1 MREIK
6 IFFFFFF
13 LGLKDNLKAVKNEL
27 NTEEQFIENFIKGER
42 FIRKYKFYISAV
54 VIILVAWFAGN
65 FIISKIND
73 YKTKEANE
81 IYANLIQD
89 PSNKNLL
96 EQLKNKNTNLYAIFL
111 LKENINDFNN
121 TTLQNELKQIY
132 NNAQTN
138 TLLKNIIALSLGD
151 KSIFLKNYDKLLEAY
166 KLLEQNK
173 IEEANVLLS
182 QIKENSS
189 LNQIAK
195 NLKHYQ
201 GITQ

>member
-1 MREIK
+1 M
-6 IFFFFFF
+6 
-13 LGLKDNLKAVKNEL
+13 GLKDNLKAVKNEL

-65 FIISKIND
+65 FIISKINN
-73 YKTKEANE
+73 YKIKEANE

-121 TTLQNELKQIY
+121 TALQNELKQIY
-132 NNAQTN
+132 SNTQTN

-151 KSIFLKNYDKLLEAY
+151 KSIFLKNYDKLSEAY

-189 LNQIAK
+189 LSQIAK

>member
-1 MREIK
+1 M
-6 IFFFFFF
+6 
-13 LGLKDNLKAVKNEL
+13 GLKDNLKAVKNEL

-54 VIILVAWFAGN
+54 AIILVAWFVGN

-73 YKTKEANE
+73 YKIKEANE
-81 IYANLIQD
+81 IYANLLQD
-89 PSNKNLL
+89 PNDKLL
-96 EQLKNKNTNLYAIFL
+96 EKLKDKNINLYTIFL
-111 LKENINDFNN
+111 LKENISDFNN

-132 NNAQTN
+132 NDTRTN

-151 KSIFLKNYDKLLEAY
+151 KSIFLKNYNKLLEAY
-166 KLLEQNK
+166 RLLEQNK

-189 LNQIAK
+189 LSQIAK
-195 NLKHYQ
+195 NLEHYQ

>member
-1 MREIK
+1 M
-6 IFFFFFF
+6 
-13 LGLKDNLKAVKNEL
+13 GLKDNLKAVKNEL

-182 QIKENSS
+182 QMKENSS

>member
-1 MREIK
+1 M
-6 IFFFFFF
+6 
-13 LGLKDNLKAVKNEL
+13 GLKDNLKAVKNEL

-65 FIISKIND
+65 FIISKINN

-96 EQLKNKNTNLYAIFL
+96 EQLKNKNTNLYTIFL
-111 LKENINDFNN
+111 LKENINDLNN
-121 TTLQNELKQIY
+121 TAFQNELKQIY

-151 KSIFLKNYDKLLEAY
+151 KSMFLKNYDKLLEAY

>member
-1 MREIK
+1 M
-6 IFFFFFF
+6 
-13 LGLKDNLKAVKNEL
+13 GLKDNLKAVKNEL
-27 NTEEQFIENFIKGER
+27 NTEERFIENFIKGER

-96 EQLKNKNTNLYAIFL
+96 EQLKNKNTNLYTIFL
-111 LKENINDFNN
+111 LKENINDLNN
-121 TTLQNELKQIY
+121 TAFQNELKQIY

-182 QIKENSS
+182 RIKENSS

-201 GITQ
+201 GTTQ

>member
-1 MREIK
+1 M
-6 IFFFFFF
+6 
-13 LGLKDNLKAVKNEL
+13 GLKDNLKAVKNEL

-195 NLKHYQ
+195 DLKHYQ

>member
-1 MREIK
+1 M
-6 IFFFFFF
+6 
-13 LGLKDNLKAVKNEL
+13 GLKDNLKAVKNEL

-121 TTLQNELKQIY
+121 TALQNELKQIY

-138 TLLKNIIALSLGD
+138 TLLKNIIALSLRD

-201 GITQ
+201 GIIQ

>member
-1 MREIK
+1 MR
-6 IFFFFFF
+6 
-13 LGLKDNLKAVKNEL
+13 LKDNLKAVKNEL

-81 IYANLIQD
+81 IYANLIQN
-89 PSNKNLL
+89 PNNKNLL
-96 EQLKNKNTNLYAIFL
+96 EKLKNKNTNLYAIFL

-121 TTLQNELKQIY
+121 TALQNELKQIY
-132 NNAQTN
+132 SNAQTN

>member
-1 MREIK
+1 M
-6 IFFFFFF
+6 
-13 LGLKDNLKAVKNEL
+13 GLKDNLKAVKNEL

-54 VIILVAWFAGN
+54 VIILVAWFVGN
-65 FIISKIND
+65 FIISKINN

-96 EQLKNKNTNLYAIFL
+96 EQLKNKNTNLYTIFL
-111 LKENINDFNN
+111 LKENINDLNN
-121 TTLQNELKQIY
+121 TAFQNELKQIY

>member
-1 MREIK
+1 M
-6 IFFFFFF
+6 
-13 LGLKDNLKAVKNEL
+13 GLKDNLKAVKNEL
-27 NTEEQFIENFIKGER
+27 NTEEQFIQNFIKGER

>member
-1 MREIK
+1 M
-6 IFFFFFF
+6 
-13 LGLKDNLKAVKNEL
+13 GLKDNLKAVKNEL

-42 FIRKYKFYISAV
+42 FIRKYKFYISVV

-121 TTLQNELKQIY
+121 TTLQNELKHIY

-138 TLLKNIIALSLGD
+138 TLLKNIIALSLGG

-166 KLLEQNK
+166 KLLEQNR
-173 IEEANVLLS
+173 IEETNVLFS

>member
-1 MREIK
+1 M
-6 IFFFFFF
+6 
-13 LGLKDNLKAVKNEL
+13 GLKDNLKAVKNEL

-73 YKTKEANE
+73 YKTKETNE

-96 EQLKNKNTNLYAIFL
+96 EQLKNKNTNLYTIFL
-111 LKENINDFNN
+111 LKENINDLNN
-121 TTLQNELKQIY
+121 TAFQNELKQIY

>member
-1 MREIK
+1 MR
-6 IFFFFFF
+6 
-13 LGLKDNLKAVKNEL
+13 LKDNLKAVKNEL

-54 VIILVAWFAGN
+54 VIILVAWFTGN

-96 EQLKNKNTNLYAIFL
+96 EKLKNKNTNLYAIFL

-121 TTLQNELKQIY
+121 TALQNELKQIY
-132 NNAQTN
+132 SNAQTN

>member
-1 MREIK
+1 M
-6 IFFFFFF
+6 
-13 LGLKDNLKAVKNEL
+13 GLKDNLKAVKNEL

-121 TTLQNELKQIY
+121 TALQNELKQIY

-138 TLLKNIIALSLGD
+138 TLLKNIIALSLRD

>member
-1 MREIK
+1 M
-6 IFFFFFF
+6 
-13 LGLKDNLKAVKNEL
+13 GLKDNLKAVKNEL

-73 YKTKEANE
+73 YKTKKANE

-121 TTLQNELKQIY
+121 TALQNELKQIY
-132 NNAQTN
+132 SNTQTN

-166 KLLEQNK
+166 KFLEQNK

>member
-1 MREIK
+1 M
-6 IFFFFFF
+6 
-13 LGLKDNLKAVKNEL
+13 GLKDNLKAVKNEL
-27 NTEEQFIENFIKGER
+27 NTEEQFIKNFIKGER

-121 TTLQNELKQIY
+121 TALQNELKQIY
-132 NNAQTN
+132 SNTQTN

-166 KLLEQNK
+166 KFLEQNK

>member
-1 MREIK
+1 M
-6 IFFFFFF
+6 
-13 LGLKDNLKAVKNEL
+13 GLKDNLKAVKNEL

-54 VIILVAWFAGN
+54 VIILAAWFAGN

>member
-1 MREIK
+1 M
-6 IFFFFFF
+6 
-13 LGLKDNLKAVKNEL
+13 GLKDNLKAVKNEL

-121 TTLQNELKQIY
+121 TALQNELKQIY
-132 NNAQTN
+132 SNTQTN

-151 KSIFLKNYDKLLEAY
+151 KSIFLKNYDKLLETY
-166 KLLEQNK
+166 KFLEQNK

>member
-1 MREIK
+1 M
-6 IFFFFFF
+6 
-13 LGLKDNLKAVKNEL
+13 GLKDNLKAVKNEL
-27 NTEEQFIENFIKGER
+27 NTEERFIENFIKGER

-54 VIILVAWFAGN
+54 VIILFAWFAGN

-96 EQLKNKNTNLYAIFL
+96 EQLKNKNTNLYTIFL
-111 LKENINDFNN
+111 LKENINDLNN
-121 TTLQNELKQIY
+121 TAFQNELKQIY

-182 QIKENSS
+182 RIKENSS

>member
-1 MREIK
+1 M
-6 IFFFFFF
+6 
-13 LGLKDNLKAVKNEL
+13 GLKDNLKAVKNEL

-42 FIRKYKFYISAV
+42 FIRKYKFYITAV

-96 EQLKNKNTNLYAIFL
+96 EQLKNKNTNLYTIFL
-111 LKENINDFNN
+111 LKENINDLNN
-121 TTLQNELKQIY
+121 TAFQNELKQIY

>member
-1 MREIK
+1 M
-6 IFFFFFF
+6 
-13 LGLKDNLKAVKNEL
+13 GLKDNLKAVKNEL
-27 NTEEQFIENFIKGER
+27 DTEEQFIENFIKGER

-121 TTLQNELKQIY
+121 TALQNELKQIY
-132 NNAQTN
+132 SNTQTN

-166 KLLEQNK
+166 KFLEQNK

>member
-1 MREIK
+1 M
-6 IFFFFFF
+6 
-13 LGLKDNLKAVKNEL
+13 GLKDNLKAVKNEL

-65 FIISKIND
+65 FIISKINN

-96 EQLKNKNTNLYAIFL
+96 EQLKNKNTNLYTIFL
-111 LKENINDFNN
+111 LKENINDLNN
-121 TTLQNELKQIY
+121 TAFQNELKQIY

-138 TLLKNIIALSLGD
+138 TLLKNIIVLSLGD

>member
-1 MREIK
+1 M
-6 IFFFFFF
+6 
-13 LGLKDNLKAVKNEL
+13 GLKDNLKVVKNEL

-42 FIRKYKFYISAV
+42 FIRKYKFYISVV

-81 IYANLIQD
+81 IYANLIQE

>member
-1 MREIK
+1 M
-6 IFFFFFF
+6 
-13 LGLKDNLKAVKNEL
+13 GLKDNLKAVKNEL

-54 VIILVAWFAGN
+54 VIILVTWFAGN

-121 TTLQNELKQIY
+121 TALQNELKQIY

-138 TLLKNIIALSLGD
+138 TLLKNIIALSLRD

>member
-1 MREIK
+1 M
-6 IFFFFFF
+6 
-13 LGLKDNLKAVKNEL
+13 GLKDNLKAVKNEL

-121 TTLQNELKQIY
+121 TALQNELKQIY

-138 TLLKNIIALSLGD
+138 TLLKNIIALSLGN

>member
-1 MREIK
+1 M
-6 IFFFFFF
+6 
-13 LGLKDNLKAVKNEL
+13 GLKDNLKAVKNEL

-73 YKTKEANE
+73 YETKEANE

-121 TTLQNELKQIY
+121 TALQNELKQIY

-138 TLLKNIIALSLGD
+138 TLLKNIIALSLRD

>member
-1 MREIK
+1 M
-6 IFFFFFF
+6 
-13 LGLKDNLKAVKNEL
+13 GLKDNLKAVKNEL

-89 PSNKNLL
+89 PNNKNLL

-121 TTLQNELKQIY
+121 TALQNELKHIY
-132 NNAQTN
+132 NNTQTN
-138 TLLKNIIALSLGD
+138 TLLKNIIALSLGG

-166 KLLEQNK
+166 KLLEQNR
-173 IEEANVLLS
+173 IEEANILFS

>member
-1 MREIK
+1 M
-6 IFFFFFF
+6 
-13 LGLKDNLKAVKNEL
+13 GLKDNLKAVKNEL

-65 FIISKIND
+65 FIISKINN

-89 PSNKNLL
+89 PGNKNLL
-96 EQLKNKNTNLYAIFL
+96 EQLKNKNTNLYTIFL
-111 LKENINDFNN
+111 LKENINDLNN
-121 TTLQNELKQIY
+121 TAFQNELKQIY

>member
-1 MREIK
+1 M
-6 IFFFFFF
+6 
-13 LGLKDNLKAVKNEL
+13 GLKDNLKAVKNEL

-151 KSIFLKNYDKLLEAY
+151 KSILLKNYDKLLEAY

>member
-1 MREIK
+1 M
-6 IFFFFFF
+6 
-13 LGLKDNLKAVKNEL
+13 GLKDNLKAVKNEL

-42 FIRKYKFYISAV
+42 FIREYKFYISAV

-96 EQLKNKNTNLYAIFL
+96 EQLKNKNTNLYTIFL
-111 LKENINDFNN
+111 LKENINDLNN
-121 TTLQNELKQIY
+121 TAFQNELKQIY

>member
-1 MREIK
+1 M
-6 IFFFFFF
+6 
-13 LGLKDNLKAVKNEL
+13 GLKDNLKAVKNEL

-121 TTLQNELKQIY
+121 TALQNELKQIY
-132 NNAQTN
+132 SNTQTN

-151 KSIFLKNYDKLLEAY
+151 KSMFLKNYDKLLEAY
-166 KLLEQNK
+166 KFLEQNK

-182 QIKENSS
+182 QIKENSN

>member
-1 MREIK
+1 M
-6 IFFFFFF
+6 
-13 LGLKDNLKAVKNEL
+13 GLKDNLKAVKNEL

-54 VIILVAWFAGN
+54 VIILVAWFARN

>member
-1 MREIK
+1 M
-6 IFFFFFF
+6 
-13 LGLKDNLKAVKNEL
+13 GLKDNLKAVKNEL

-182 QIKENSS
+182 QIKENSN

>member
-1 MREIK
+1 M
-6 IFFFFFF
+6 
-13 LGLKDNLKAVKNEL
+13 GLKDNLKAVKNEL

-182 QIKENSS
+182 RIKENSS

>member
-1 MREIK
+1 M
-6 IFFFFFF
+6 
-13 LGLKDNLKAVKNEL
+13 GLKDNLKAVKNEL

-96 EQLKNKNTNLYAIFL
+96 EQLKNKNTNLYTIFL

-121 TTLQNELKQIY
+121 TALQNELKQIY

>member
-1 MREIK
+1 M
-6 IFFFFFF
+6 
-13 LGLKDNLKAVKNEL
+13 GLKDNLKAVKNEL

-96 EQLKNKNTNLYAIFL
+96 EQLKNKNTNLYTIFL
-111 LKENINDFNN
+111 LKENINDLNN
-121 TTLQNELKQIY
+121 TAFQNKLKQIY